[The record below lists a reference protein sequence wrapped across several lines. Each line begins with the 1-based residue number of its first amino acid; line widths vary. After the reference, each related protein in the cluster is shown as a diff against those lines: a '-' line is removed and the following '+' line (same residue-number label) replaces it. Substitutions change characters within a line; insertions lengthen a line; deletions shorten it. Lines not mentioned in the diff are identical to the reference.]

1 MDLGRIRRT
10 LGLKQSDVEKATGI
24 DDSTLSLYENGHRTP
39 TVENAKKLADL
50 MGFDWTA
57 FYDERN
63 NKDDRFELPQK
74 ADEAKK

>member
-24 DDSTLSLYENGHRTP
+24 DDSTLSLYEHGQRIP
-39 TVENAKKLADL
+39 TVKNAKKLADY
-50 MGFDWTA
+50 MGFDWTL
-57 FYDERN
+57 FFDEGN
-63 NKDDRFELPQK
+63 SKDDRFELSQ